1 MSTRTDQPE
10 TTARTTSP
18 EKGASPM
25 KSPLSLLWIIGIAAV
40 VAVPFVTPSLKLL
53 FTFAMAKGLGVLGV
67 TVLLRA
73 GQVSFGHALYF
84 GIAAYAGAFLM
95 TAMPSTD
102 FLIVLLAG
110 VAGATVAS
118 IFVGLFVVRYRG
130 IFFGMLNLA
139 FSMIFWSILEKFYHY
154 TGGADGIRLERPT
167 VFGNAL
173 NLNDFGM
180 VLYYVLVVL
189 MVGLGWYTMRW
200 FNSPVGNLFQTIKTN
215 ETRLEYLGVSPKRAL
230 LSGYVLSAV
239 LCGVGG
245 VMMGMAQGVVTPEYV
260 WWVRSAEMVFI
271 AVLGGAGSVQGAF
284 LGALIYEAVRT
295 YASVYAGDVWQ
306 MILGGFLLIIIL
318 FAPGGLIGI
327 LESLFNRKSDKKGG
341 GK

>member
-1 MSTRTDQPE
+1 MTTKTHSTK
-10 TTARTTSP
+10 A
-18 EKGASPM
+18 KASM
-25 KSPLSLLWIIGIAAV
+25 KSPLTFLWVIGVLAV
-40 VAVPFVTPSLKLL
+40 IAVPFTTPSIQLL
-53 FTFAMAKGLGVLGV
+53 FNFAMAKGLAVLGV

-95 TAMPSTD
+95 ASMPAAD
-102 FLIVLLAG
+102 FFVVLIVG
-110 VAGATVAS
+110 VAGAVLAGL
-118 IFVGLFVVRYRG
+118 FVGLFVVRYRG

-154 TGGADGIRLERPT
+154 TGGADGIRFARPT
-167 VFGNAL
+167 VLGQVLTHGQFE
-173 NLNDFGM
+173 M
-180 VLYYVLVVL
+180 MLYYSVVVL
-189 MVGLGWYTMRW
+189 MVVLGWFTQRW
-200 FNSPVGNLFQTIKTN
+200 FASPIGQLFQTIKTN
-215 ETRLEYLGVSPKRAL
+215 ETRLEYLGISPRRAL
-230 LSGYVLSAV
+230 LSGYLLSAA

-271 AVLGGAGSVQGAF
+271 AVLGGAGSVHGAF
-284 LGALIYEAVRT
+284 LGALIYEVVRT
-295 YASVYAGDVWQ
+295 YASVYAGDIWQ

-327 LESLFNRKSDKKGG
+327 LESLFRRGSGKEGARK
-341 GK
+341 

>member
-1 MSTRTDQPE
+1 MTTKTHSTK
-10 TTARTTSP
+10 A
-18 EKGASPM
+18 KASM
-25 KSPLSLLWIIGIAAV
+25 KSPLTFLWVIGVLAV
-40 VAVPFVTPSLKLL
+40 IAVPFTTPSIQLL
-53 FTFAMAKGLGVLGV
+53 FNFAMAKGLAVLGV

-95 TAMPSTD
+95 ASMPAAD
-102 FLIVLLAG
+102 FFVVLIVGVIGAILAG
-110 VAGATVAS
+110 L
-118 IFVGLFVVRYRG
+118 FVGLFVVRYRG

-154 TGGADGIRLERPT
+154 TGGADGIRFERPT
-167 VFGNAL
+167 VLGQVLTHGQFEL
-173 NLNDFGM
+173 M
-180 VLYYVLVVL
+180 LYYSVVVL
-189 MVGLGWYTMRW
+189 MVALGWFTQRW
-200 FNSPVGNLFQTIKTN
+200 FASPIGQLFQTIKTN
-215 ETRLEYLGVSPKRAL
+215 ETRLEYLGISPRRAL
-230 LSGYVLSAV
+230 LSGYLLSAA

-271 AVLGGAGSVQGAF
+271 AVLGGAGSVHGAF
-284 LGALIYEAVRT
+284 LGALIYEVVRT
-295 YASVYAGDVWQ
+295 YASVYAGDIWQ

-327 LESLFNRKSDKKGG
+327 LESLFRRGSGKEGARK
-341 GK
+341 